1 MLKNK
6 LITTLTELGLTEG
19 EASVYFASVTLGSAS
34 VLQIANAA
42 GIKRTSTYSLL
53 ESLIAMGLM
62 SIEVVGLKKRFVA
75 EPPDKLES
83 ILDVRRQ
90 KLQTILP
97 EFEALYNLQG
107 GEGFIKYYQG
117 VVGMHKAYD
126 SILTDLQP
134 RQDYMVLANEEYW
147 YNLDPEYFEGYRQKR
162 SKINA
167 NARLLL
173 QDSKVAREHLK
184 TQKNYNC
191 TVKLLPAGVG
201 LQTNLAIIPKK
212 VTIHQLVQP
221 IVTIVIETQSVVSMH
236 REMFNLIWNSLPG

>member
-1 MLKNK
+1 MIKNK
-6 LITTLTELGLTEG
+6 LINTLAELGLTEG

-34 VLQIANAA
+34 VMQIASVA
-42 GIKRTSTYSLL
+42 GIKRTSAYSII

-62 SIEVVGLKKRFVA
+62 TAEVAGLKKRFIA
-75 EPPDKLES
+75 EPPEKLET
-83 ILDVRRQ
+83 ILEIRRQ
-90 KLQTILP
+90 KLQSILP

-117 VVGMHKAYD
+117 IVGMHKAYD
-126 SILTDLQP
+126 GILADLQP
-134 RQDYMVLANEEYW
+134 KQEYMVLANEEYW
-147 YNLDPEYFEGYRQKR
+147 YNLDPEYFENYRKKR

-173 QDSKVAREHLK
+173 QDSKVAREHLR

-191 TVKLLPAGVG
+191 TVKLLPAGVK

-221 IVTIVIETQSVVSMH
+221 VVTIVIETQSVVTMH